1 MTTQNTSSNADNISA
16 KQASDALLK
25 LCKAK
30 DSLHPYIGY
39 LYDECHGADGV
50 SCGLETALDVM
61 CEQYETVWNFVLQQ
75 TEKEK
80 AEA

>member
-1 MTTQNTSSNADNISA
+1 MTTKDTSSNADTISA

-39 LYDECHGADGV
+39 LYDECRGADGV
-50 SCGLETALDVM
+50 SCGLEIALDVM
-61 CEQYETVWNFVLQQ
+61 ATQIDFVQDFISQQ
-75 TEKEK
+75 EKM
-80 AEA
+80 EARS